1 MLCALQDVEQ
11 HPWPLP
17 ARCQEQFPHRDNH
30 RYLQALSLSPVE
42 HKSALVSTPI
52 TSYLDHSCSLSVSA
66 CFLPVTSSWESSL
79 RNVNL
84 IPCPVTK
91 SCLTLQ
97 RHELCSPPGSSSL
110 GLARQ
115 EYWERLPFL
124 LLRDLP
130 DPGIKPTSPASAG
143 GFSTTAPPG
152 NLNPAGPRVS
162 LGWMQGEALW
172 VLPACTLFCF
182 PSQVLWSLRIDPC
195 APSCPW
201 AFALALF
208 FP

>member
-1 MLCALQDVEQ
+1 MCVEQ

-52 TSYLDHSCSLSVSA
+52 TSYLDHSYSLSVSA

-84 IPCPVTK
+84 IRCPVRK

-97 RHELCSPPGSSSL
+97 PHELCSPPGSSSL
-110 GLARQ
+110 DSPGKNTGRGCH
-115 EYWERLPFL
+115 FL
-124 LLRDLP
+124 FYKIFLTQGSNPHLLRQPVD
-130 DPGIKPTSPASAG
+130 SPPLRHLGSQTLLG
-143 GFSTTAPPG
+143 
-152 NLNPAGPRVS
+152 LES
-162 LGWMQGEALW
+162 LLDGCKGKHSGSC
-172 VLPACTLFCF
+172 LPALCFAFLPRFCG
-182 PSQVLWSLRIDPC
+182 LC
-195 APSCPW
+195 G
-201 AFALALF
+201 
-208 FP
+208 